1 MIINVECDELLYR
14 AACSVEKQGYRI
26 SIKSH
31 GDGIKGG
38 RTTDFGNKYTATRII
53 QTLAKKGKVV
63 DVDYTLEGYKMLIPD
78 SETSL
83 AHAIHTLKKWLEKIR
98 GLSSGPT
105 NLWLSP
111 SDGSNFRNEVA
122 QTSRIVNGEERK
134 GYKEGRAVRPLHYQA
149 IRDYLIEYQGAM
161 ECPGMEAD
169 DALGIHK
176 GVMVHIDK
184 DINMVA
190 GKHYH
195 WVTGTSYTVKDG
207 FGVLDWDKKNNK
219 LISLGLNFFYIQLL
233 VGDSTDNIPSI
244 KNPNSNRNFGPKTA
258 YEYLKGCK
266 TEKELF
272 DKVKEV
278 YYTVYKFTDVNWKE
292 RLAEQADLVWIL
304 QEPGV
309 TGSIYLR
316 GVK

>member
-1 MIINVECDELLYR
+1 MDINVENDELLYR
-14 AACSVEKQGYRI
+14 AACSVEKQGYAVR
-26 SIKSH
+26 
-31 GDGIKGG
+31 IKGG
-38 RTTDFGNKYTATRII
+38 KVTDFGNKYTATRIK

-63 DVDYTLEGYKMLIPD
+63 NVDYTLEGYKLLIPD
-78 SETSL
+78 HDTSL
-83 AHAIHTLKKWLEKIR
+83 GHAIHTLKGWIENIR
-98 GLSSGPT
+98 SLNREVNL

-122 QTSRIVNGEERK
+122 STARVVNGVARE
-134 GYKEGRAVRPLHYQA
+134 GYKAGRPERPIHYQA
-149 IRDYLIEYQGAM
+149 IRDYLIEYQGAK

-176 GVMVHIDK
+176 GLMVHIDK

-190 GKHYH
+190 GKHYN
-195 WVTGTSYTVKDG
+195 WVTKKLYSVPDG
-207 FGVLDWDKKNNK
+207 FGVLEWDKENNK
-219 LISLGLNFFYIQLL
+219 LVSLGKNFFYIQLL
-233 VGDSTDNIPSI
+233 TGDSTDNIPAI
-244 KNPNSNRNFGPKTA
+244 HNPFSNKKSNFGPKTA
-258 YEYLKGCK
+258 YDYLKNCK
-266 TEKELF
+266 KEVDLF

-278 YYTVYKFTDVNWKE
+278 YYTVYKSGWKD